1 MIKLLISVKNAQEA
15 LLAADAGADL
25 IDLKDPEVGALGNLD
40 AQQSLAIIRVL
51 QDKCTVSATVGD
63 THQDWPTQLAL
74 IHEKVSLGLSVIKL
88 PVTPYF
94 EEPQYLKS
102 LAALVEQQQVKL
114 IAVFFADETI
124 DLQKIDTLVSAKFY
138 GAMLD
143 VKQKSTNLVASC
155 GADSMASFVKLCK
168 KHQLQVGL
176 AGALRIEWLD
186 KVIVHQPD
194 YVGFRSGVCENDC
207 RQHALMHEKV
217 KEISDKLYK
226 HNNLCVKMSTED

>member
-25 IDLKDPEVGALGNLD
+25 IDLKDPEVGALGNLE
-40 AQQSLAIIRVL
+40 AQQSLAIIRAL
-51 QDKCTVSATVGD
+51 QDKLTISATVGD
-63 THQDWPTQLAL
+63 THDDWTTQLAL
-74 IHEKVSLGLSVIKL
+74 IHEKVALGLNVIKL
-88 PVTPYF
+88 PVTPFF
-94 EEPQYLKS
+94 EEPKYLKS
-102 LAALVEQQQVKL
+102 LAVLAEQQQVKL

-124 DLQKIDTLVSAKFY
+124 DLQKIDTLVSARFY

-143 VKQKSTNLVASC
+143 VKQKSTNLVASS
-155 GADSMASFVKLCK
+155 GVDTIASFVKLCK

-176 AGALRIEWLD
+176 AGALRLKWLD
-186 KVIVHQPD
+186 DVILHQPD

-226 HNNLCVKMSTED
+226 HNNLCVKMSTKD

>member
-40 AQQSLAIIRVL
+40 AQQSKGIISAL
-51 QDKCTVSATVGD
+51 QNKCIVSATVGD
-63 THQDWPTQLAL
+63 THIDWPAQLAL
-74 IHEKVSLGLSVIKL
+74 IHEKVALGLSVIKL
-88 PVTPYF
+88 PVTPF
-94 EEPQYLKS
+94 FDEPEYLKS
-102 LAALVEQQQVKL
+102 LSALVDQHHVKF

-124 DLQKIDTLVSAKFY
+124 DLQKVDTLISARFY

-155 GADSMASFVKLCK
+155 EVATIATFVKLCK
-168 KHQLQVGL
+168 LHQLQVGL

-186 KVIVHQPD
+186 NIIVHQPD
-194 YVGFRSGVCENDC
+194 YVGFRSGVCEDYC
-207 RQHALMHEKV
+207 RQHTLIHKKV

-226 HNNLCVKMSTED
+226 HNNLCAKMSMKD